1 MHGLPSRAPSTL
13 GLVAALLLAVPA
25 PGPPAE
31 RRVAPPSRIEKLGR
45 VLLLE
50 DTRTVGNGEL
60 DRLLRDRDRAL
71 RRRAALAAG
80 RIGDPALVPTLVD
93 LMNDPE
99 PEVRQMAAFALG
111 LIGDKGGAVERLVA
125 SLGDS
130 EAVVRAR
137 CAEALGRIGEPRAAA
152 DLARFVLNAIPKGA
166 PLLTVRGDDPGSA
179 TDPWIELRL
188 ALFALGRLKE
198 PKAAEQALLLSG
210 KPRFDWWAAT
220 WVAVR
225 M

>member
-1 MHGLPSRAPSTL
+1 
-13 GLVAALLLAVPA
+13 
-25 PGPPAE
+25 
-31 RRVAPPSRIEKLGR
+31 
-45 VLLLE
+45 
-50 DTRTVGNGEL
+50 
-60 DRLLRDRDRAL
+60 
-71 RRRAALAAG
+71 
-80 RIGDPALVPTLVD
+80 DPVLVPTLID

-111 LIGDKGGAVERLVA
+111 LIGDKGAVERLVA

-179 TDPWIELRL
+179 RDPWWRPPRCGPWPRPQTRGPRRPPPRSSPRPTRWSSARRCGPWPPSPRTAACVASSSPWSETRTRGS
-188 ALFALGRLKE
+188 GR
-198 PKAAEQALLLSG
+198 PPCPLSRG
-210 KPRFDWWAAT
+210 PTART
-220 WVAVR
+220 
-225 M
+225 